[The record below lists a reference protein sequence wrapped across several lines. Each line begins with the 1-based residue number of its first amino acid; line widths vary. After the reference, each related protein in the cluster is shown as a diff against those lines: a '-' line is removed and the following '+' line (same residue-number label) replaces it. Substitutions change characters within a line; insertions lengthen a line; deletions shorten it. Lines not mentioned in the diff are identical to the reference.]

1 MPKFLDFLRK
11 LVPGR
16 SKGRRIVQ
24 VVDETVTVEEDVTGR
39 VTVLQRTISYGPP
52 AGFVL
57 VLIAA
62 VVDFGLLEYFRLSV
76 SDKVA
81 DWALGFGLVC
91 LAPLL
96 IEKLK
101 RKENRVTMEV
111 KAKAVPTVKKRVI
124 RAGGEKKKP
133 PAEE

>member
-24 VVDETVTVEEDVTGR
+24 VVDETMSVEEDVTGR

-62 VVDFGLLEYFRLSV
+62 VVDFGLLEYFGLPV

-81 DWALGFGLVC
+81 DWALGFGLIC

-96 IEKLK
+96 LKKLQ
-101 RKENRVTMEV
+101 RKETRVKMEV

-124 RAGGEKKKP
+124 RAEDEKKP
-133 PAEE
+133 QAEE